1 MFNVECS
8 MLNVEREQQH
18 LIFTVNIQEYIQH
31 LPFNIQ
37 HSTFNI
43 QRSTFL
49 APCSDHASLCQPSP
63 LLVAADAVWYVR
75 HVAAR
80 AFLALFVTATAFA
93 AQFELPRRSFLID
106 EVVPIVISGL
116 PPGESVTI
124 RARGRA

>member
-43 QRSTFL
+43 QHSTLNIPRSMFGSCIALPAITVARRGGRRVVRST
-49 APCSDHASLCQPSP
+49 C
-63 LLVAADAVWYVR
+63 
-75 HVAAR
+75 
-80 AFLALFVTATAFA
+80 
-93 AQFELPRRSFLID
+93 
-106 EVVPIVISGL
+106 G
-116 PPGESVTI
+116 G
-124 RARGRA
+124 